1 VQVPSSI
8 ATFFERFGEA
18 VASVLLAL
26 LYFAV
31 LGPLALLRRP
41 FTDTLALRPS
51 ARTSAWRP
59 WPAERNTS
67 GAAALPRAR
76 RQS

>member
-1 VQVPSSI
+1 VQVPPSI

-18 VASVLLAL
+18 VASVVLAL

-41 FTDTLALRPS
+41 FADPLALRTP
-51 ARTSAWRP
+51 AAGSAWRP
-59 WPAERNTS
+59 WPADRNAR